1 MRTVKH
7 NDRSQPAV
15 PETKPSR
22 RTDLQRRGFLLTL
35 GVGGVG
41 AAVVAARTL
50 GGGAIE
56 PGVAGDPD
64 ADSAGYAMTD
74 HVRRYYRTA
83 KV

>member
-1 MRTVKH
+1 MRSVKR
-7 NDRSQPAV
+7 NDRSNPAV

-22 RTDLQRRGFLLTL
+22 RTDLQRRGFLLTW

-50 GGGAIE
+50 GGDAIE
-56 PGVAGDPD
+56 PGAAREPD
-64 ADSAGYAMTD
+64 ADSPGYAMTD